1 MASAQTTDNTAAGIK
16 TPVAILCMVL
26 ALIAGFVVGNFR
38 PFSRKGPAVV
48 DAQVRYKV
56 PVGKAA
62 VRGPA
67 NAKVTIVEFSD
78 YQCPFCAK
86 VEPTIAEVLK
96 KYDKN
101 IRLAFK
107 HNPLP
112 FHPLALPAAR
122 ASLAVREQGDAL
134 FWKYHEGLFGLF
146 RKAQEEKVPVAEQA
160 LYDLVG
166 TVGADAARVKT
177 DLEKNQAR
185 YDAEIQADQALARQV
200 GASGTPAFFIN
211 GRLLS
216 GAQPKE
222 SFEKIIDEELAFVD
236 ALLKGDV
243 SHDAVYETLMQNAKT
258 AAEPPPTQ
266 KPAAQ
271 GKAAAP
277 QAPAED
283 TTVHRAL
290 VGDAPVLGPQDAKVT
305 IVEWSDFQC
314 PYCSLVVSPVKELLK
329 QFPKDV
335 RFVFKQ
341 FPLSFHDKAH
351 LAAQAA
357 LAAKAQGKFWPYH
370 DKLFENQ
377 KMLDRADLERYAKE
391 VGLNLPKFREAL
403 DKGTYKAKVD
413 AEMAEGMQAGVQ
425 GTPSLFVNGIA
436 YSGPRSAE
444 ALAAKVKQAIAEV
457 EKWMAEKKIPAAK
470 VYDAIMAEAKSA
482 PTAAAAKTPEVP
494 DERVV
499 VEPGDGPAWG
509 NKNAPVTLVVFS
521 DFECPYC
528 SKVVPTLH
536 KIQDAYK
543 DKVRIVWR
551 NFPLPFHH
559 SAGLAAEAALAAH
572 AQGKFWQYHDKL
584 FENQRTLDQA
594 SLERYAEQ
602 LGLDMA
608 SFKQALQDH
617 RYQAAVQKDVAYGNS
632 LGGMGTPTVFINGR
646 KIAGA
651 YPYEVFDQKIKDA
664 LAEQA
669 PKKKK

>member
-1 MASAQTTDNTAAGIK
+1 
-16 TPVAILCMVL
+16 MVL

-38 PFSRKGPAVV
+38 PFSGKGPAVV
-48 DAQVRYKV
+48 DAQVRFKV
-56 PVGKAA
+56 PVGKAP

-67 NAKVTIVEFSD
+67 DAKVTIVEFSD
-78 YQCPFCAK
+78 YQCPFCSR
-86 VEPTIAEVLK
+86 VEPTLAEVLK
-96 KYDKN
+96 KYGKD

-122 ASLAVREQGDAL
+122 ASMAVREQGDAL

-146 RKAQEEKVPVAEQA
+146 RKEQKEKVPVVEQA

-166 TVGADAARVKT
+166 TVGADAARFKT

-222 SFEKIIDEELAFVD
+222 SFEKMIDEEMAFV
-236 ALLKGDV
+236 
-243 SHDAVYETLMQNAKT
+243 ETLRKSGVAADYDTLLQNART
-258 AAEPPPTQ
+258 AAEPPAAPAQ
-266 KPAAQ
+266 KPAA
-271 GKAAAP
+271 P
-277 QAPAED
+277 QPPAED
-283 TTVHRAL
+283 NTVYRVL

-314 PYCSLVVSPVKELLK
+314 PFCSRVVPSVKEVMK

-341 FPLSFHDKAH
+341 YPLPFHDKAH

-391 VGLNLPKFREAL
+391 VGLNLPKFQKAL
-403 DKGTYKAKVD
+403 NDGTYKAKVD
-413 AEMAEGMQAGVQ
+413 AEMAEGAQVGVQ
-425 GTPSLFVNGIA
+425 GTPALFINGRFL
-436 YSGPRSAE
+436 SGAQPVDVLVAQVKL
-444 ALAAKVKQAIAEV
+444 ALADAE
-457 EKWMAEKKIPAAK
+457 KRMAEKKIPVSK
-470 VYDAIMAEAKSA
+470 VYDAIMADAKSA
-482 PTAAAAKTPEVP
+482 PAAAASKTPEVP
-494 DERVV
+494 DVRVA
-499 VEPGDGPAWG
+499 VEPGDGPSWG

-521 DFECPYC
+521 DFECPFC
-528 SKVVPTLH
+528 SRVVPTLH

-551 NFPLPFHH
+551 NFPLPFHR

-584 FENQRTLDQA
+584 FENQRALDQA

-608 SFKQALQDH
+608 SFRQALQDH
-617 RYQAAVQKDVAYGNS
+617 RYQAAVQKDVAYGS
-632 LGGMGTPTVFINGR
+632 TLGGMGTPTAFVNGR
-646 KIAGA
+646 KIEGA
-651 YPYEVFDQKIKDA
+651 VPYDVFDQKIKEA

-669 PKKKK
+669 SKKKR